1 MNECGCVPI
10 KLRKQAAGGMWSMEY
25 SLVTSDL
32 DYWEME
38 KQSNILLESLHFEI
52 SLLQL
57 SLKQCTLSPSK
68 ILLQSPPLPGSH
80 SDVRHQLVLLLV
92 LQITLAH
99 TGFPSSPGE
108 EAFQTQILIK
118 LQIRRK
124 VLASPGRLAA
134 TTCWLPPTEPW
145 CQVFSAPIPTHTGHH
160 TAKGILLAFQTEESE
175 LTSGIKKG
183 HFGEGAQLIPLG
195 SVQIAHGLSGPWS
208 YLLREPRENI
218 CINSWKKITIVSIST
233 SQKIKKK
240 QSSRK
245 PFKWKSMLTSL
256 GN

>member
-124 VLASPGRLAA
+124 VLASPGHLAA

-183 HFGEGAQLIPLG
+183 SLWRRSTANSSWFSPDSPWFVRTLKLSSERTSWEYLHKFLEENNNSQHFHFTENKEKAIIQETFQMKINAHILG
-195 SVQIAHGLSGPWS
+195 
-208 YLLREPRENI
+208 
-218 CINSWKKITIVSIST
+218 
-233 SQKIKKK
+233 
-240 QSSRK
+240 
-245 PFKWKSMLTSL
+245 
-256 GN
+256 